1 MTNPNCPFFYAF
13 HIALFRAVT
22 GFSGNYCHLCHK
34 SPNTPLTHAHRGKLF
49 RFCYWSARALLQSVH
64 LCGHLRKEAWKLCKL
79 GCLIC
84 KLKDYDSCVDIG
96 DFVAKVD
103 EIRA

>member
-1 MTNPNCPFFYAF
+1 MTNQNCPFFYAF
-13 HIALFRAVT
+13 HIASFRAVT
-22 GFSGNYCHLCHK
+22 GFEGNYCHPCLK
-34 SPNTPLTHAHRGKLF
+34 SPNTPLTNAHRGKCY

-64 LCGHLRKEAWKLCKL
+64 LCRYLRNDTWKLCKL

-96 DFVAKVD
+96 DFVAEVD
-103 EIRA
+103 EI